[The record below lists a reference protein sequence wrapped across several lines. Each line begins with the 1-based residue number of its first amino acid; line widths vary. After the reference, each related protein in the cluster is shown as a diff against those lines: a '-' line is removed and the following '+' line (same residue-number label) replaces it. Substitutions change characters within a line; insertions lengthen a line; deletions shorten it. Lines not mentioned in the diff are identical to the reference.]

1 MDKIQADGATAQ
13 DSMVAA
19 LKVRWCQHPDE
30 VPADEWDALL
40 PPGEGS
46 PFLRHALF
54 KAMADSGS
62 ASAKSGWHPRFLLL
76 EDAQGRLVAGCPA
89 YTKDHSYGEY
99 VFDWAW
105 ADAYNRA
112 LSPHGLSYY
121 PKLLSAVPFSP
132 IPGPRL
138 LARPDLPAGVQEAA
152 RARLLRELADLCEAE
167 DWSSAHVLFLP
178 EADAR
183 LAERQGW
190 LMRQG
195 VQFHWQNREP
205 EPYASFEDFL
215 ASLHRDKRK
224 KIQQE
229 RRKVREAGVSFETK
243 VGAAITASD
252 WDFFYRCYA
261 QTYREHGQQPYLSR
275 AFWQTV
281 AQTLPD
287 CWTLFIAS
295 KDGEPI
301 AASLLAVDPVG
312 KVAYGRYWGATQH
325 VSCLHFE
332 ACYYQGLNWCIEQ
345 GMRRFEGGAQGEHK
359 LARGLLPVSTYSVHL
374 LRHEGLREA
383 VADFLQREERGIG
396 HYLSELDER
405 KPFKP
410 QDLQAALDEK
420 LG

>member
-1 MDKIQADGATAQ
+1 
-13 DSMVAA
+13 
-19 LKVRWCQHPDE
+19 
-30 VPADEWDALL
+30 
-40 PPGEGS
+40 
-46 PFLRHALF
+46 
-54 KAMADSGS
+54 
-62 ASAKSGWHPRFLLL
+62 
-76 EDAQGRLVAGCPA
+76 
-89 YTKDHSYGEY
+89 
-99 VFDWAW
+99 
-105 ADAYNRA
+105 
-112 LSPHGLSYY
+112 
-121 PKLLSAVPFSP
+121 
-132 IPGPRL
+132 
-138 LARPDLPAGVQEAA
+138 
-152 RARLLRELADLCEAE
+152 
-167 DWSSAHVLFLP
+167 
-178 EADAR
+178 
-183 LAERQGW
+183 
-190 LMRQG
+190 
-195 VQFHWQNREP
+195 
-205 EPYASFEDFL
+205 
-215 ASLHRDKRK
+215 
-224 KIQQE
+224 
-229 RRKVREAGVSFETK
+229 

-252 WDFFYRCYA
+252 WAFFYRCYA